1 MQNKFVQ
8 STFMKQISVMIIT
21 VIGRNPPVDKLQKLF
36 GCGLH
41 GLFGTLHDQG
51 LKEKTGK

>member
-1 MQNKFVQ
+1 
-8 STFMKQISVMIIT
+8 MKQISVMIIT